1 MRRRRADRG
10 ARPSPFPAVRG
21 DARASAVHVVGLI
34 SGTSADGID
43 AAVVRIDRRGVT
55 MVGFVAAPFGAG
67 LRNRVL
73 SVAGGAAVG
82 AAEIAAL
89 DAELGEAF
97 ARATLA
103 ALKSARVAPADV
115 LAIGSHGQTVHH
127 APRAKPRV
135 TLQLGDPFVIAERTG
150 IPVICDFRRRD
161 VAAGGEG
168 APLTPMAHFELF
180 ARKGHPIAVQNLGGI
195 GNVTVLP
202 ADGKPDGV
210 FAFDTGPANM
220 VLDGLI
226 RAFTSGRVR
235 YDKNGALSARGDAD
249 ETLLASLME
258 EPFFR
263 APPPKSTGRELFGR
277 AYVKRLVDA
286 ARRRG
291 LTHADT
297 LATAAEL
304 TARSIAESYRRF
316 VLPRVP
322 VRETL
327 LCGGGVH
334 NDDVVARLSRR
345 LEPFGVAVKSTDD
358 RGIDPDAVEAI
369 AFAMLAYETVLGRPG
384 NVPRATGASG
394 PRVLGAIVPA

>member
-1 MRRRRADRG
+1 MSHPKSPPRG
-10 ARPSPFPAVRG
+10 PSPFPSLRG
-21 DARASAVHVVGLI
+21 GARAAPVHVVGLI

-43 AAVVRIDRRGVT
+43 AAVVRLTGDGVR
-55 MVGFVAAPFGAG
+55 VLGFEAAPFGAR

-82 AAEIAAL
+82 AAEIATL

-97 ARATLA
+97 ARAALA
-103 ALKSARVAPADV
+103 ALRTARIAPGRV

-135 TLQLGDPFVIAERTG
+135 TMQLGDPFVIAERTG
-150 IPVICDFRRRD
+150 IPVVCDFRRRD

-168 APLTPMAHFELF
+168 APLTPMAHFDLF
-180 ARKGHPIAVQNLGGI
+180 AQKGRALAVQNLGGI

-220 VLDGLI
+220 VLDGLV
-226 RAFTSGRVR
+226 RAFTGGRMR
-235 YDKNGALSARGDAD
+235 YDRNGTLSSRGDAD
-249 ETLLASLME
+249 ETLLTSLMQA
-258 EPFFR
+258 PFFR
-263 APPPKSTGRELFGR
+263 SPPPRSTGRELFGR

-316 VLPRVP
+316 VLPREP
-322 VRETL
+322 VKETL

-334 NDDVVARLSRR
+334 NADVVARIARR
-345 LEPFGVAVKSTDD
+345 LEPLGVVVKSTADE
-358 RGIDPDAVEAI
+358 GIDPDAVEAI
-369 AFAMLAYETVLGRPG
+369 AFAMLACETIRGRPG
-384 NVPRATGASG
+384 NIPRATGARG
-394 PRVLGAIVPA
+394 ARVLGAIVPA

>member
-1 MRRRRADRG
+1 MIRLSRRG
-10 ARPSPFPAVRG
+10 TS
-21 DARASAVHVVGLI
+21 VVG
-34 SGTSADGID
+34 
-43 AAVVRIDRRGVT
+43 
-55 MVGFVAAPFGAG
+55 FEAAPFAAG

-82 AAEIAAL
+82 AAEISAL

-97 ARATLA
+97 ARAALA
-103 ALKSARVAPADV
+103 ALRKARVAPKSV

-135 TLQLGDPFVIAERTG
+135 TMQLGDPFVIAERTG

-168 APLTPMAHFELF
+168 APLTPMAHFDLF
-180 ARKGHPIAVQNLGGI
+180 AEKGHALAVQNLGGI

-202 ADGKPDGV
+202 PDGKPDGV

-235 YDKNGALSARGDAD
+235 YDKGGALSARGDAD
-249 ETLLASLME
+249 ETLLASLLE

-316 VLPRVP
+316 VLPRVR
-322 VRETL
+322 VTETL

-334 NDDVVARLSRR
+334 NDDVVARIARR
-345 LEPFGVAVKSTDD
+345 LEPFGVEVKSTDD

-369 AFAMLAYETVLGRPG
+369 AFAMLAFETVRGRAG
-384 NVPRATGASG
+384 NIPRATGANG
-394 PRVLGAIVPA
+394 PRILGAIVPA